1 MTGLNNKNTSKV
13 YIHDQ
18 EMAEGESDGT
28 SISTIPA
35 KGGTVGKEGK
45 GEDKRRGVPTGR
57 WI

>member
-1 MTGLNNKNTSKV
+1 MIGLNNKNTSKV

-18 EMAEGESDGT
+18 EMVEGEFDGT
-28 SISTIPA
+28 SISTILV

-45 GEDKRRGVPTGR
+45 GEDKRRGVPIGR

>member
-1 MTGLNNKNTSKV
+1 MTDLNSKNISKV
-13 YIHDQ
+13 YIHNQ

-28 SISTIPA
+28 SISTILV

-45 GEDKRRGVPTGR
+45 GEDKRRGVPTGS